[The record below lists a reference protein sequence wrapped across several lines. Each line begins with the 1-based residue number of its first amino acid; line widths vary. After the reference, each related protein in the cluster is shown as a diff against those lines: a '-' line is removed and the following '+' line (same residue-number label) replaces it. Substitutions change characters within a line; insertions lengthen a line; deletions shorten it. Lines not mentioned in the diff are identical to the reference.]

1 MPPPCWRHTDDD
13 PPMKK
18 LRMDTRQFLLL
29 GVIALLLIAIGIGGG
44 FTRMDRM
51 ALDALLALTAQSRE
65 LPRDIVVIDID
76 QKSLEDM
83 NDTAGSWPWP
93 RAVHAELL
101 EKLASL
107 APQAIVFDILLNEA
121 DTFRPESDG
130 YFSRTVQA
138 VPQAY
143 LPTLLLID
151 GAGAAFTEYPSALR
165 IEKTAHAKPD
175 ARAPLLVPL
184 IVPPES
190 WRGGTT
196 NFLADSDGIGRRY
209 FLYHEVDGWR
219 IPSMPRRLAEDFG
232 WTMPAG
238 DSFALHWYR
247 EQLPQRY
254 SYADV
259 YADLTGSKPQ
269 LTEKLRGKLIIIG
282 ASAPGLGD
290 LRPTPIR
297 STFPGITILA
307 TAIGNLASGD
317 WLIDTRWGLALYP
330 LLLLPLA
337 LAFRHKLS
345 PLRIA
350 PGLTALTLLLVA
362 FEFVLLSQSRLI
374 VHAIAP
380 ASAAWLLFLAL
391 ALVSWWQE
399 RRQREQAVAIFGRF
413 LDRRVVQ
420 QLIEGGTVADAR
432 ATQARE
438 ISILFSDIRGFTTLS
453 ERSTPEQVVT
463 LLNDYFSRQ
472 VQVIFQTQGTLDK
485 FIGDAIMAFWGAPAD
500 DPQHAVHAVE
510 AALTM
515 VDVLLRFKAE
525 LGIDG
530 EGFDVGIGV
539 HTGPAVVGF
548 IGSHDRLDYTA
559 IGDSVNLA
567 SRIEGSTKGIARILV
582 SEFTV
587 RACGNAFEFVDHG
600 IVHVKG
606 REQGVRLYEPHRK

>member
-1 MPPPCWRHTDDD
+1 
-13 PPMKK
+13 MKN
-18 LRMDTRQFLLL
+18 LRTNTRQFILL
-29 GVIALLLIAIGIGGG
+29 GIIALLLIAIGIGGG

-65 LPRDIVVIDID
+65 LPRGIVVIDID
-76 QKSLEDM
+76 QKSLENM
-83 NDTAGSWPWP
+83 NETAGSWPWP

-101 EKLASL
+101 EKLAPL

-121 DTFRPESDG
+121 DTFRPESDD
-130 YFSRTVQA
+130 YFARTVLSQPR
-138 VPQAY
+138 VY
-143 LPTLLLID
+143 LPTLLLVD
-151 GAGAAFTEYPSALR
+151 GSGPAITEYPSALR
-165 IEKTAHAKPD
+165 IEKTARALPD
-175 ARAPLLVPL
+175 AHAPLLVPL
-184 IVPPES
+184 IVPPAS

-196 NFLADSDGIGRRY
+196 NFLADNDGIGRHY
-209 FLYHEVDGWR
+209 FLYHEVAGWR

-232 WTMPAG
+232 WAMPEG
-238 DSFALHWYR
+238 NSFALHWYR
-247 EQLPQRY
+247 ESLPQRY

-290 LRPTPIR
+290 LRPTPLR
-297 STFPGITILA
+297 STFPGIAILA
-307 TAIGNLASGD
+307 TAIGNLATGD
-317 WLIDTRWGLALYP
+317 WLINTPWGLALYP
-330 LLLLPLA
+330 LLLLPLV

-345 PLRIA
+345 PLHIGL
-350 PGLTALTLLLVA
+350 GLTALTLLLIA

-374 VHAIAP
+374 VHAAAP

-413 LDRRVVQ
+413 LDRRVVK
-420 QLIEGGTVADAR
+420 QLIDGGTIADAQ

-485 FIGDAIMAFWGAPAD
+485 FIGDAIMAFWGAPAN
-500 DPQHAVHAVE
+500 DPQHAIHAVE

-515 VDVLLRFKAE
+515 VDVLLRFKADM
-525 LGIDG
+525 GIDG

-559 IGDSVNLA
+559 IGDSVNLS

-582 SEFTV
+582 SESTAQ
-587 RACGNAFEFVDHG
+587 ACGDAFEFVDHG

-606 REQGVRLYEPHRK
+606 REQGVRLYEPRRK